1 MKFKMS
7 TNIAVRTVQF
17 SEAVNFYSKVL
28 GFPNRS
34 KNAELADLD
43 ADPLT
48 IFMDDDREFVG
59 PILELF
65 VDDLDSARDYL
76 IENGCKVVRWRGKG
90 KDCYIQDPYGVI
102 FNLWQEW
109 DT

>member
-48 IFMDDDREFVG
+48 IFIDDDREFVG

-65 VDDLDSARDYL
+65 VDDLESARDYL
-76 IENGCKVVRWRGKG
+76 IENGLRPFCFKELPCPLSLLLLVFGN
-90 KDCYIQDPYGVI
+90 IP
-102 FNLWQEW
+102 
-109 DT
+109 